1 MLYFSELVAPVSI
14 GLDSL
19 FDLKS
24 NADGNLKQIVT
35 CAEREAAAHLVFGRF

>member
-14 GLDSL
+14 GLESL

-24 NADGNLKQIVT
+24 IADGNLKQIVT
-35 CAEREAAAHLVFGRF
+35 CAEREAAGRLIFGRV